1 MNMTY
6 QKLRKFTE
14 VFSAVCG
21 GLLISVPAISQT
33 AVAQQP
39 TSVTPQQSTA
49 KINPCPSIFYEEP
62 HNSRVIVPQGCP
74 PNALTQRLANQ
85 GLLPTAR
92 TTTTSTPYQAGVGG
106 ETPQAGASAINPCP
120 RIFYEEPFNSRNV
133 VPQGCPP
140 NAFSQG
146 QQPQGKISNQGV
158 PVTPQ
163 SSTSGT
169 TTNQTTVPSQGETSS
184 QGVPVT
190 PQSSTSGTTTNQTTV
205 PSQGETSSQGVP
217 VTPQSSTSGTTTNQ
231 TPSVSQQQT
240 PSTTIAL
247 ANGKVNVKLIN
258 DTGAKVTYQVIG
270 DTEARSLEGK
280 SNVMLQGISAPVTV
294 TFQREDGGLLLVT
307 PQASAEQPGMLEVT
321 LNEATDLA
329 QDTKA
334 MRIQQNGSVF
344 LN

>member
-1 MNMTY
+1 MTY

-14 VFSAVCG
+14 IFGAVCG

-39 TSVTPQQSTA
+39 TSATPQQSTA

-92 TTTTSTPYQAGVGG
+92 TTTSSPYQAGVGG
-106 ETPQAGASAINPCP
+106 ETPQAGATTLNPCP

-146 QQPQGKISNQGV
+146 QQPQGNI
-158 PVTPQ
+158 
-163 SSTSGT
+163 
-169 TTNQTTVPSQGETSS
+169 SS

-190 PQSSTSGTTTNQTTV
+190 PQSSTSRTTTT
-205 PSQGETSSQGVP
+205 
-217 VTPQSSTSGTTTNQ
+217 Q
-231 TPSVSQQQT
+231 TPSASQQQA

-247 ANGKVNVKLIN
+247 ANGKVDVKLIN
-258 DTGAKVTYQVIG
+258 DTGARVTYQVIG

-280 SNVMLQGISAPVTV
+280 SNVMLQGISTPVTV

-307 PQASAEQPGMLEVT
+307 PQASAEQSGMLEVT

>member
-14 VFSAVCG
+14 IFGAVCG
-21 GLLISVPAISQT
+21 GLLISVPAISHT

-92 TTTTSTPYQAGVGG
+92 TTTTSSPYQAGVGG

-146 QQPQGKISNQGV
+146 QQPQGNISSQGV

-169 TTNQTTVPSQGETSS
+169 ITPQTTVPSQGETSS

-190 PQSSTSGTTTNQTTV
+190 PQSSTSGTI
-205 PSQGETSSQGVP
+205 
-217 VTPQSSTSGTTTNQ
+217 TNQ

>member
-1 MNMTY
+1 MTY

-14 VFSAVCG
+14 IFGAVCG
-21 GLLISVPAISQT
+21 GLLISVPTISQT
-33 AVAQQP
+33 ALAQQP
-39 TSVTPQQSTA
+39 TSVTPQQSTV
-49 KINPCPSIFYEEP
+49 KVNPCPSIFYEEP
-62 HNSRVIVPQGCP
+62 HNSRVVVPQGCP

-85 GLLPTAR
+85 GLLPRAGATP
-92 TTTTSTPYQAGVGG
+92 TSSPYQTGVGG
-106 ETPQAGASAINPCP
+106 ETPQAGATTLNPCP
-120 RIFYEEPFNSRNV
+120 RVFYEEPFNSRNL

-146 QQPQGKISNQGV
+146 QQPQGNISNQGV

-169 TTNQTTVPSQGETSS
+169 MTPQTTVPSQGETSS
-184 QGVPVT
+184 QGVPVN
-190 PQSSTSGTTTNQTTV
+190 PPVSTG
-205 PSQGETSSQGVP
+205 
-217 VTPQSSTSGTTTNQ
+217 GTTTNQ
-231 TPSVSQQQT
+231 TPSASQQQM
-240 PSTTIAL
+240 PSATIAL
-247 ANGKVNVKLIN
+247 ANGKVDVNLIN
-258 DTGAKVTYQVIG
+258 ATGARVTYQVIG

-280 SNVMLQGISAPVTV
+280 SNVMLQGISVPVTV

-307 PQASAEQPGMLEVT
+307 PQASAEQSGMLEVT